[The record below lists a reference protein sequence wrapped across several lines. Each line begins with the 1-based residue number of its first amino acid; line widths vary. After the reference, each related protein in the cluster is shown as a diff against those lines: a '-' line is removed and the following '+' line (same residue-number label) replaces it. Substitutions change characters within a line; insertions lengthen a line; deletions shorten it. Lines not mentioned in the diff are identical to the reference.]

1 MTSALPAALA
11 NHRVV
16 PKVRLRLAGIDVD
29 DDVLRC
35 LGPVRISRALSLP
48 TACELELIAPPSA
61 TTFSLGA
68 ELEVRVAGH
77 ETALFS
83 GTVVVLEDRFGADG
97 VHRLRVRA
105 HDAAHELRATGGIR
119 THVDTDVTGIAGD
132 LFGRTG
138 LRVHVE
144 NDGPRWP
151 RLLQRG
157 ESDLAFFS
165 AVCRQAVMWWQVV
178 DDRLELLR
186 LAAGDDAGVRDLTWG
201 LDLLEASV
209 TRSAVTPTDTVS
221 ATGWDLLNAAKVDG
235 RADRDGDG
243 SPGRASMLTG
253 RAFAGADGADALA
266 GYTVALESAAAGILS
281 AVVIGDPDLRPGVAV
296 RIVTSGVAGAVARTD
311 GHLLTAVD
319 HLIDDASGFV
329 SVLSSAPPPEPP
341 STDVSGESLSVTLG
355 TVVGVDDPTHSGR
368 VRVTLPAYDDV
379 ETDWLA
385 VLALGA
391 GPDKG
396 LDCQPDVGDL
406 VLLTHAPGN
415 PTAAIVLGG
424 LHGDRAP
431 SDGAGVGESGVRR
444 YGIRTPDGQMF
455 VLDRDTDGVRL
466 INKAGS
472 TVRIDEAGI
481 VVHSAGDLTLEAP
494 GHAMRLRAA
503 TIDLEQA

>member
-1 MTSALPAALA
+1 VTETNPTVVT
-11 NHRVV
+11 HRVV
-16 PKVRLRLAGIDVD
+16 PQVRLQLGGADVA

-35 LGPVRISRALSLP
+35 LGRVRVSRTLSMP

-61 TTFSLGA
+61 TTFALGT

-77 ETALFS
+77 ATALFGGS
-83 GTVVVLEDRFGADG
+83 IVALEDRYGADG

-105 HDAAHELRATGGIR
+105 HDAAHELRATGGVR
-119 THVDTDVTGIAGD
+119 THVDTDLAGIGSD
-132 LFGRTG
+132 LFGPTR
-138 LRVHVE
+138 LSVDADD
-144 NDGPRWP
+144 DGPHWP

-165 AVCRQAVMWWQVV
+165 AVCRQAGKWWQVV
-178 DDRLELLR
+178 DDRVEVRSLT
-186 LAAGDDAGVRDLTWG
+186 AGADVRELTWG

-209 TRSAVTPTDTVS
+209 TRSAVTPTDTVTV
-221 ATGWDLLNAAKVDG
+221 TGWDLLTAARVDG
-235 RADRDGDG
+235 RAEGHTDDG
-243 SPGRASMLTG
+243 SPAARTSTVTG
-253 RAFAGADGADALA
+253 RVFAGADSADALA
-266 GYTVALESAAAGILS
+266 GYTIGLAAAAAGVLS

-296 RIVTSGVAGAVARTD
+296 RVVSAGVAGVAARAD
-311 GHLLTAVD
+311 SHLLTTVD

-329 SVLSSAPPPEPP
+329 SVLSSAPPPEPAG
-341 STDVSGESLSVTLG
+341 TDLSGESLSVTLG
-355 TVVGVDDPTHSGR
+355 TVVGVDDPTRSGR

-379 ETDWLA
+379 ETDWLP

-424 LHGDRAP
+424 LHGDQAP
-431 SDGAGVGESGVRR
+431 SEGAGVGDGGVRR
-444 YGIRTPDGQMF
+444 YGIRTPDGQAF

-466 INKAGS
+466 VNSAGS
-472 TVRIDEAGI
+472 TIRIDETGI

-503 TIDLEQA
+503 SIDLEQA

>member
-1 MTSALPAALA
+1 MIGDTPTRAQS
-11 NHRVV
+11 RVI
-16 PKVRLRLAGIDVD
+16 PHVRLRHAGSDVH
-29 DDVLRC
+29 DDVLRS
-35 LGPVRISRALSLP
+35 LGPVRVSRALSLP

-61 TTFSLGA
+61 TTFALGA

-77 ETALFS
+77 DTALFG
-83 GTVVVLEDRFGADG
+83 GTIVALEDRFGADG

-105 HDAAHELRATGGIR
+105 QDAAHKLRATGGVR
-119 THVDTDVTGIAGD
+119 THVDTDLTAIAGD

-138 LRVHVE
+138 LSVHAA
-144 NDGPRWP
+144 NDGPHWP

-165 AVCRQAVMWWQVV
+165 AVCRRAGLWWQVV
-178 DDRLELLR
+178 DDRLHLLA
-186 LAAGDDAGVRDLTWG
+186 LPAGDDADVRDLTWG

-209 TRSAVTPTDTVS
+209 TRSVVTPTETVKVS
-221 ATGWDLLNAAKVDG
+221 GWDLLTATRIEGIADGGSADG
-235 RADRDGDG
+235 RT
-243 SPGRASMLTG
+243 STLTG
-253 RAFAGADGADALA
+253 RAFAGTDGADALA
-266 GYTVALESAAAGILS
+266 GYAVGVGFAAAGVLS
-281 AVVIGDPDLRPGVAV
+281 AVVIGNPDLRPGVAV
-296 RIVTSGVAGAVARTD
+296 RIVTSGVPGAPARMN
-311 GHLLTAVD
+311 GHLLTSVD

-329 SVLSSAPPPEPP
+329 SVLSSAPPPDPAGTDP
-341 STDVSGESLSVTLG
+341 STETLSVTLG
-355 TVVGVDDPTHSGR
+355 TVVGVDDPTRAAR

-379 ETDWLA
+379 ETDWLP

-424 LHGDRAP
+424 LHGDRTPAE
-431 SDGAGVGESGVRR
+431 GAGVGDGGVRR
-444 YGIRTPDGQMF
+444 YGIRTPDGQTF

-466 INKAGS
+466 VNKAGS
-472 TVRIDEAGI
+472 TVRIDETGI

-503 TIDLEQA
+503 SIDLEQA

>member
-1 MTSALPAALA
+1 VTGTSTGLA
-11 NHRVV
+11 THRVV
-16 PKVRLRLAGIDVD
+16 PQVRLRLGGADIA

-35 LGPVRISRALSLP
+35 LGAVRVSRALSVP

-61 TTFSLGA
+61 ETFELGA
-68 ELEVRVAGH
+68 ELDLRVAGH
-77 ETALFS
+77 DATLFS
-83 GTVVVLEDRFGADG
+83 GSIVALEDRFGADG

-105 HDAAHELRATGGIR
+105 HDAAHELRATGGVR
-119 THVDTDVTGIAGD
+119 THVDTDLDGIGGD
-132 LFGRTG
+132 LFGGTG
-138 LRVHVE
+138 LSVDSDG
-144 NDGPRWP
+144 DGPHWP

-165 AVCRQAVMWWQVV
+165 SVCRQAGKWWQVV
-178 DDRLELLR
+178 DDRVEVRSLT
-186 LAAGDDAGVRDLTWG
+186 AGSDVRDLTWG

-209 TRSAVTPTDTVS
+209 TRSAVTATDTVTV
-221 ATGWDLLNAAKVDG
+221 TGWDLLTAARVDG
-235 RADRDGDG
+235 SAEGSVEDGT
-243 SPGRASMLTG
+243 PGARTSTVTG
-253 RAFAGADGADALA
+253 RAFAGADSADALA
-266 GYTVALESAAAGILS
+266 GYTIGLAAAAAGVLS
-281 AVVIGDPDLRPGVAV
+281 AVVVGDPDLRPGVAV
-296 RIVTSGVAGAVARTD
+296 RIVSTGVAGVAARAD
-311 GHLLTAVD
+311 SHLLTTVD

-329 SVLSSAPPPEPP
+329 SVLSAAPPPEPAG
-341 STDVSGESLSVTLG
+341 TDLSGESLSVTLG
-355 TVVGVDDPTHSGR
+355 TVVDVDDPAQSGR

-379 ETDWLA
+379 ETDWLP

-396 LDCQPDVGDL
+396 LDCQPDVDDL

-431 SDGAGVGESGVRR
+431 SEGAGVGDGGVRR
-444 YGIRTPDGQMF
+444 YGIRTPDGQQF

-466 INKAGS
+466 VNQAGS
-472 TVRIDEAGI
+472 TVRIDETGI

-503 TIDLEQA
+503 SIDLEQA

>member
-1 MTSALPAALA
+1 MTSASSTLA

-16 PKVRLRLAGIDVD
+16 PQVRLRLAGSDVD
-29 DDVLRC
+29 DDVLRS
-35 LGPVRISRALSLP
+35 LGPVRVSRALSVP

-61 TTFSLGA
+61 GVFELGA

-77 ETALFS
+77 DTALFG
-83 GTVVVLEDRFGADG
+83 GTVVALENRFGADG

-105 HDAAHELRATGGIR
+105 HDAAHMLRATGGVR
-119 THVDTDVTGIAGD
+119 THVDTDVASIARD
-132 LFGRTG
+132 LFGGTG
-138 LRVHVE
+138 LSVHAVG
-144 NDGPRWP
+144 DGPHWP

-165 AVCRQAVMWWQVV
+165 AVCRQAGMWWQVL
-178 DDRLELLR
+178 DDRLELLC
-186 LAAGDDAGVRDLTWG
+186 LAAGDDTDVRDLTWG

-209 TRSAVTPTDTVS
+209 TRTAVTPTDTVNV
-221 ATGWDLLNAAKVDG
+221 TGWDLLAAARIEGTADG
-235 RADRDGDG
+235 HRNDGAA
-243 SPGRASMLTG
+243 GRTSTLTG
-253 RAFAGADGADALA
+253 RAFAGADAADALA
-266 GYTVALESAAAGILS
+266 GYAIGLASAAAGVLC
-281 AVVIGDPDLRPGVAV
+281 AVVVGDPDLRPGVAV
-296 RIVTSGVAGAVARTD
+296 RIVTSGVAGAITRTD

-329 SVLSSAPPPEPP
+329 SVLSSAPPEPAG
-341 STDVSGESLSVTLG
+341 TDLSDESLSVTLG
-355 TVVGVDDPTHSGR
+355 TVVGVDDPTRSGR
-368 VRVTLPAYDDV
+368 VRVTLPAYDDA
-379 ETDWLA
+379 ETDWLP

-424 LHGDRAP
+424 LHGDRTP
-431 SDGAGVGESGVRR
+431 TEGAGVGDGGVRR

-455 VLDRDTDGVRL
+455 ILDRDTDGVRL
-466 INKAGS
+466 INQAGS
-472 TVRIDEAGI
+472 TVRIDETGI

-494 GHAMRLRAA
+494 GHALRLRAA
-503 TIDLEQA
+503 SIDLEQA